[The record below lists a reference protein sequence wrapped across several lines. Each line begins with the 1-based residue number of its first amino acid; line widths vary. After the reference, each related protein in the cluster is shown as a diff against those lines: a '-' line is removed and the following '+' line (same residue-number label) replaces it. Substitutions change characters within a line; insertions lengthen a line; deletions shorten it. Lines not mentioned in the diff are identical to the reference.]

1 MAVSTK
7 FGWVLS
13 GPVENLPRD
22 KLSSIQFSST
32 HVLRTES
39 KVVDDTLLGDLDRL
53 WDLDSVGI
61 RDKHT
66 VLEALEKNLS
76 FED

>member
-1 MAVSTK
+1 M
-7 FGWVLS
+7 LS

-66 VLEALEKNLS
+66 VLEAFEKNLG